1 MGLRDEHQRAW
12 NGERKVAEV
21 AAIAYEMIYINTY
34 MQNERPVMGIVIV
47 YTFMTSASSWN
58 VVMFVCM
65 CLCCIDSV
73 DILNMHNFLQCVT
86 WNTSHKWA

>member
-1 MGLRDEHQRAW
+1 MGRRDEHQRAW

-47 YTFMTSASSWN
+47 YTFMTSASS
-58 VVMFVCM
+58 
-65 CLCCIDSV
+65 
-73 DILNMHNFLQCVT
+73 
-86 WNTSHKWA
+86 